1 MNLNHNNIVRQLN
14 NGFIIDNV
22 SMGTIQELC
31 EGPDLYYYIKKYK
44 TIPEKEAKIILKQ
57 IISGI
62 KYLHD

>member
-1 MNLNHNNIVRQLN
+1 
-14 NGFIIDNV
+14 
-22 SMGTIQELC
+22 MGTIQELC